1 MTTQTFSS
9 ITAAICFAKST
20 GCAATTLAAE
30 NATSSQI
37 NGDAKEKPDFIAKR
51 KHRNNWQN

>member
-1 MTTQTFSS
+1 MKGGAYVDQRGTQADRS
-9 ITAAICFAKST
+9 
-20 GCAATTLAAE
+20 